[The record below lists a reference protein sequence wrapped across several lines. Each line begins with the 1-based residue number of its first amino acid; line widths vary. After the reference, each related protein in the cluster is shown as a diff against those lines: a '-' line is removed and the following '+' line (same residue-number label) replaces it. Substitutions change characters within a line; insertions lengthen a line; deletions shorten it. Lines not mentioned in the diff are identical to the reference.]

1 MLTIQN
7 NYNSDFRHA
16 ARHGIMIKYDRSDKS
31 TLYREI
37 AKYLNQG
44 EYPDVV
50 DNELVTWIRDRNAQL
65 AIKGC
70 K

>member
-16 ARHGIMIKYDRSDKS
+16 AKHGIIIKYDRDNKI

-44 EYPDVV
+44 EHPDVV
-50 DNELVTWIRDRNAQL
+50 DSGLITWICDRNAQL
-65 AIKGC
+65 AERM
-70 K
+70 

>member
-16 ARHGIMIKYDRSDKS
+16 AKHGIMIKYDRSNKS

-50 DNELVTWIRDRNAQL
+50 DSELIIWICDLNAQL
-65 AIKGC
+65 AERM
-70 K
+70 

>member
-16 ARHGIMIKYDRSDKS
+16 VKHGIIIKYDRSDKS

-37 AKYLNQG
+37 AKHLNQG
-44 EYPDVV
+44 EHPDVV
-50 DNELVTWIRDRNAQL
+50 DSELITWICDRNAQL
-65 AIKGC
+65 AERM
-70 K
+70 

>member
-16 ARHGIMIKYDRSDKS
+16 AKHGIIIKYDRSNKS

-50 DNELVTWIRDRNAQL
+50 DSELIIWICDLNAQL
-65 AIKGC
+65 AERM
-70 K
+70 

>member
-16 ARHGIMIKYDRSDKS
+16 AKHGILIKYDRRNKAN
-31 TLYREI
+31 LYREI
-37 AKYLNQG
+37 AKYLNNG

-50 DNELVTWIRDRNAQL
+50 DSGLIDWIRDCNAQL
-65 AIKGC
+65 AERM
-70 K
+70 